1 MFQPL
6 FRHIPTI
13 SLTTLG
19 GAVSLMISV
28 AVIFGWIVRE
38 PRLVSILTS
47 PPMVLSTALCFA
59 LIAIAIIF
67 NNLPTALRTPLHAAI
82 SATVMTIAV
91 LNLAEYLF
99 NLNPGTDLPGLHRW
113 LQNENPYPGR
123 MSPITA
129 MAFMMCSVVLALM
142 HHVRRLWS
150 GLVVQVLTLAVGVIG
165 MTEIAGRILRLD
177 FLYQDSW
184 FRHTGFLD
192 YASFIISAMLLWLCW
207 RQSGWYRARTLI
219 KSDSERIALTGAL
232 VLGIALSVSGLS
244 VFSVMSVQI
253 ENAIGEGLMLT
264 LKSRVNIFTTNIDLR
279 TDRARLVATR
289 PTLIAYLRQLNSRPD
304 DAATLKRLHGAAQ
317 SFLAFDF
324 DGITLYSQDDNDL
337 ISVGKFAQRP
347 ELSVKLPMP
356 YPAYLIWSEGFKLT
370 TKMPMQHDGQTVG
383 FVTIEQSLQSL
394 TEAMSTAPEL
404 GKTGETAVC
413 DLQEDRF
420 FCFPQRLLPRVFN
433 IPYSP
438 TLPMSRAFDRKA
450 SIVKSRDYRAKNVIA
465 AHGPIGG
472 TGLGMVVKMDASEFY
487 APLLDQ
493 LQAIL
498 VLLML
503 MILGGAVL
511 LRFQIKPL
519 TKRIINSEER
529 LKLALDA
536 SKLALWDWNLVNGQ
550 IYLSEQWRTIL
561 GGNTEPTLTTL
572 PQLQQLVHPD
582 DIPPLQN
589 HLRETLKGNIQQ
601 YNFEHRVRTL
611 SGEWKWIR
619 SSGQVVERDRS
630 GRALRLTG
638 TNTDINMRKQAEL
651 QLTHQAT
658 HDQMTG
664 LPNRELFYDRLMQAM
679 TRSQRNKSLM
689 AVLYLDIDK
698 FKGINDS
705 LGHAMGDAL
714 LKGFSRRLESC
725 VRAIDTVA
733 RLGGDEFS
741 VILGELSTRDDGLRI
756 ADKIVVTMRPEF
768 ELEYRTITTTTS
780 VGIAFYDGAA
790 GVNSD
795 ALIKKADEALYEA
808 KGAGRNNYQVA
819 D

>member
-1 MFQPL
+1 MLRPVL
-6 FRHIPTI
+6 RASTGENV
-13 SLTTLG
+13 STRLTT
-19 GAVSLMISV
+19 
-28 AVIFGWIVRE
+28 
-38 PRLVSILTS
+38 PK
-47 PPMVLSTALCFA
+47 MVLNTGR
-59 LIAIAIIF
+59 
-67 NNLPTALRTPLHAAI
+67 RT
-82 SATVMTIAV
+82 
-91 LNLAEYLF
+91 
-99 NLNPGTDLPGLHRW
+99 
-113 LQNENPYPGR
+113 
-123 MSPITA
+123 
-129 MAFMMCSVVLALM
+129 
-142 HHVRRLWS
+142 
-150 GLVVQVLTLAVGVIG
+150 
-165 MTEIAGRILRLD
+165 
-177 FLYQDSW
+177 
-184 FRHTGFLD
+184 
-192 YASFIISAMLLWLCW
+192 
-207 RQSGWYRARTLI
+207 
-219 KSDSERIALTGAL
+219 
-232 VLGIALSVSGLS
+232 
-244 VFSVMSVQI
+244 
-253 ENAIGEGLMLT
+253 
-264 LKSRVNIFTTNIDLR
+264 
-279 TDRARLVATR
+279 
-289 PTLIAYLRQLNSRPD
+289 
-304 DAATLKRLHGAAQ
+304 
-317 SFLAFDF
+317 
-324 DGITLYSQDDNDL
+324 
-337 ISVGKFAQRP
+337 
-347 ELSVKLPMP
+347 
-356 YPAYLIWSEGFKLT
+356 
-370 TKMPMQHDGQTVG
+370 
-383 FVTIEQSLQSL
+383 
-394 TEAMSTAPEL
+394 
-404 GKTGETAVC
+404 
-413 DLQEDRF
+413 
-420 FCFPQRLLPRVFN
+420 
-433 IPYSP
+433 
-438 TLPMSRAFDRKA
+438 
-450 SIVKSRDYRAKNVIA
+450 A

-795 ALIKKADEALYEA
+795 VLIKKADEALYEA